1 MSEDEPTQEPEIVEN
16 GIKGMHIK
24 NGDSSEEDTRISRR
38 VDRIKQ
44 EVTSNGVLPSRKG
57 RKSSTDQSPSKSSKS
72 SQTSDLIK
80 DEHEHEQVI
89 GGDITV
95 KMEPGQPP
103 KLARTS
109 SQKITPTA
117 APLFH
122 GLPSKTEEAKETFQV
137 LPSCTYTSKYI
148 GSTEHALDCDCT
160 EEWGKACMSYFILDH
175 LRRY

>member
-1 MSEDEPTQEPEIVEN
+1 MSEDESTQEPEIVEN

-24 NGDSSEEDTRISRR
+24 NGYSSEEEARISCR

-44 EVTSNGVLPSRKG
+44 EAISNGVLPPRKV
-57 RKSSTDQSPSKSSKS
+57 RKSSTDQSPSNPSKS
-72 SQTSDLIK
+72 SQTPNMIK
-80 DEHEHEQVI
+80 DEYEEVI

-109 SQKITPTA
+109 SQKITPRA

-122 GLPSKTEEAKETFQV
+122 TLPSKTDEAIETFQV

-160 EEWGKACMSYFILDH
+160 EEWGKACLCYYILNY
-175 LRRY
+175 LRRC